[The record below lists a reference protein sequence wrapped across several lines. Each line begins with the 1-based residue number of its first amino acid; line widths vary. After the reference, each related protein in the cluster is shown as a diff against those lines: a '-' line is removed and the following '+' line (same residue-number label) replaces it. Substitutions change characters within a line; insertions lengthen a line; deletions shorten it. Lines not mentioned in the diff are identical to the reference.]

1 MDHMSRTTAAYT
13 ELVDKENRLASDLAL
28 AQAQLF
34 PLRKENSRLTRE
46 NHQLHLDNIRQQDES
61 SSMFAD
67 QNINIRKLK
76 DEIGDLQLVVKM
88 KHEEVRRIDAEKERI
103 KDAYEELADPS
114 MKNKGVKR
122 MMKISS
128 HLPAPAARAAAGANS
143 TTSGA
148 KSPAPATEL
157 AAGSLSAAAQAEGNI
172 IDTLRRQLDA
182 AGEAKS
188 RADEEIARLTQSVH
202 NREMELART
211 SRSSD
216 VGEGTTRLEQLM
228 AGTYYV
234 LCSSFLFLFVM
245 SLSLS
250 LIHLLQPA
258 YIL

>member
-1 MDHMSRTTAAYT
+1 MSRTTAAYT

-76 DEIGDLQLVVKM
+76 DEISDLQLVVKM

-128 HLPAPAARAAAGANS
+128 HLPAPAAAGANS

-148 KSPAPATEL
+148 KPPVRIL
-157 AAGSLSAAAQAEGNI
+157 F
-172 IDTLRRQLDA
+172 
-182 AGEAKS
+182 
-188 RADEEIARLTQSVH
+188 
-202 NREMELART
+202 
-211 SRSSD
+211 
-216 VGEGTTRLEQLM
+216 
-228 AGTYYV
+228 
-234 LCSSFLFLFVM
+234 CFSSFLFLFVM
-245 SLSLS
+245 SPSLS
-250 LIHLLQPA
+250 RSITACLSAFSDTTWHESNHHSHPSINQSQYAHYLLPCRYLRPTSLPEVCPLPPRQRERSSTRCVASWTRQEKPKLVQTRKSPA
-258 YIL
+258 